1 MENSP
6 HFELLESMASESEH
20 MGSLVFVSKH
30 VFHWSSSLF
39 SYLIRS

>member
-6 HFELLESMASESEH
+6 HFELLESKACESEH
-20 MGSLVFVSKH
+20 MGCLVFLSKH

-39 SYLIRS
+39 PYLIRS